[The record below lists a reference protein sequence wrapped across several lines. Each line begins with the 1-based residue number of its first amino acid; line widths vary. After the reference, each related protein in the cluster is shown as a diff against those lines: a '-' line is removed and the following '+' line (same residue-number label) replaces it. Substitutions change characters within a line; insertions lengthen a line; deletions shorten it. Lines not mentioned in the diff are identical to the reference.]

1 MFIFHYLILSI
12 VLCSAPSGAPQNV
25 RGHNTSFTSILV
37 TWDEVP
43 ANEQRGNI
51 RYYTVIYKET
61 QEGVEMSKQVD
72 SPKRSVEL
80 TGLKRY
86 AKYSIQVSAATVK
99 GDGPASVPITV
110 STEQGS
116 E

>member
-1 MFIFHYLILSI
+1 
-12 VLCSAPSGAPQNV
+12 
-25 RGHNTSFTSILV
+25 
-37 TWDEVP
+37 
-43 ANEQRGNI
+43 
-51 RYYTVIYKET
+51 
-61 QEGVEMSKQVD
+61 MSKRVD
-72 SPKRSVEL
+72 SPQRSAEL

-99 GDGPASVPITV
+99 GDGPASGPITV

>member
-1 MFIFHYLILSI
+1 MFIFHHLILSI

-43 ANEQRGNI
+43 ANKQRGNI
-51 RYYTVIYKET
+51 RYYTVIYKAT
-61 QEGVEMSKQVD
+61 HGGAEMSKRVD
-72 SPKRSVEL
+72 APKRSVEL
-80 TGLKRY
+80 KGLKRY